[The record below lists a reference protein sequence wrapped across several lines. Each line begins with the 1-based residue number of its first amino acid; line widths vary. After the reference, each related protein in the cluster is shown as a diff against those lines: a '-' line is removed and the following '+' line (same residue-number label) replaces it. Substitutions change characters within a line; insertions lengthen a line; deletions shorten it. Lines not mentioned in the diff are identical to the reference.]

1 MANKD
6 KQLKAS
12 QPMFSDE
19 EIANLIE
26 QFLAIEGPKEKSFER
41 LYKFIQ
47 AYFSLEIVGLDNIP
61 DEPTLFI
68 GNHAMFGLD
77 GMILMPTIYQETGRF
92 LRAMGDNAWFQT
104 ETGMK
109 MAAGGMVLGH
119 PEVCSALMEDGQD
132 LLVFPG
138 GAAEANKPAD
148 EKYSLVWKERYGFV
162 RMAAQHGYNITPI
175 GLVGPDDWWDHAME
189 GKDLLNSRLVRM
201 LQKRGVIGEI
211 REDIV
216 PPIPRGLFNT
226 LLPKPEKC
234 YLAFGEPIEVPDCR
248 GKTVTKAIQK
258 SVRAET
264 EQAVNGLVGDMLR
277 LKAQNKQNEGAL
289 RRLLTR

>member
-1 MANKD
+1 MADKD
-6 KQLKAS
+6 TQPRAQQATFS
-12 QPMFSDE
+12 QD
-19 EIANLIE
+19 EIADLIE
-26 QFLAIEGPKEKSFER
+26 QFLAIQGPDEKLFAR
-41 LYKFIQ
+41 LYRFIK
-47 AYFSLEIVGLDNIP
+47 AYFSLEIIGLDNIP

-104 ETGMK
+104 ATGMK

-119 PEVCSALMEDGQD
+119 PQVCGALMEAGQD

-138 GAAEANKPAD
+138 GAAEANKPA
-148 EKYSLVWKERYGFV
+148 EQKYNLVWKERYGFV

-175 GLVGPDDWWDHAME
+175 GLVGPDDWWEHAVE
-189 GKDLLNSRLVRM
+189 GKDLLNSKLVKL
-201 LQKRGVIGEI
+201 LQRRGVIGEI
-211 REDIV
+211 REDLV

-226 LLPKPEKC
+226 LLPKPERC
-234 YLAFGEPIEVPDCR
+234 YLAFGEPIQVPDCR
-248 GKTVTKAIQK
+248 GRTVSRAIQK
-258 SVRAET
+258 SVRAAT
-264 EQAVNGLVGDMLR
+264 EEAINGLVSDMLR
-277 LKAQNKQNEGAL
+277 LRAQNRQHEGAL

>member
-1 MANKD
+1 MADNNH
-6 KQLKAS
+6 QVKA
-12 QPMFSDE
+12 QQAAFSDE
-19 EIANLIE
+19 EIADLIE
-26 QFLAIEGPKEKSFER
+26 QFLAIEGPNEKSFER
-41 LYKFIQ
+41 LYKFIK
-47 AYFSLEIVGLDNIP
+47 AYFSLVIVGLDNIP

-77 GMILMPTIYQETGRF
+77 GMILMPTVHQETGRF

-104 ETGMK
+104 PTGMK

-119 PEVCSALMEDGQD
+119 PDVCGALMEAGHD

-148 EKYSLVWKERYGFV
+148 QKYNLVWKERYGFV
-162 RMAAQHGYNITPI
+162 RMAAQYGYNITPI
-175 GLVGPDDWWDHAME
+175 GLVGPDDWWEHAME
-189 GKDLLNSRLVRM
+189 GKDLLNSRLVKL
-201 LQKRGVIGEI
+201 LQKLGVIGEV
-211 REDIV
+211 REDLV

-226 LLPKPEKC
+226 LLPKPQRC
-234 YLAFGEPIEVPDCR
+234 YLAFGESIEVPDCR
-248 GKTVTKAIQK
+248 GRTVSKAIQK

-264 EQAVNGLVGDMLR
+264 EGAINGLVSDMLR
-277 LKAQNKQNEGAL
+277 LRAQNRDSESTV